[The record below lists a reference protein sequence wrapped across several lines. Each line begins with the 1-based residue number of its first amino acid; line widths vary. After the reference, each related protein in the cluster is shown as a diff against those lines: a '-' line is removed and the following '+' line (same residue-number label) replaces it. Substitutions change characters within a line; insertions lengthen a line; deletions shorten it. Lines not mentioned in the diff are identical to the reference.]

1 MSFMATNNPTFP
13 VLRFPILEQV
23 PLPPVQRVRLS
34 HPQADPVADL
44 QASVVSALEQS
55 ARFRQLPAGSQVAV
69 AVGSRGIAR
78 RGARRRGGRWDGAAG
93 CRRCDPC
100 CRPRRPRRRIVA
112 RGP

>member
-1 MSFMATNNPTFP
+1 MATNNPTFP

-55 ARFRQLPAGSQVAV
+55 ARFRQLPARVVAPAAAANPV
-69 AVGSRGIAR
+69 RARAALVPAAVMPKMSM
-78 RGARRRGGRWDGAAG
+78 
-93 CRRCDPC
+93 PLN
-100 CRPRRPRRRIVA
+100 
-112 RGP
+112 